1 MLLYKIKCCM
11 VRSGSA
17 GCPQNIG
24 TKKRDISMFK
34 KTKKFLISSVCSLVV
49 LCIVI
54 FFWLGSAMSQKSFD
68 AINEVGLL
76 YMSEMSVQL
85 QQKFNAVIE
94 LQVSRVEA
102 VVKRTPPQ
110 DAVYGE
116 EMLAELYRSAEVREF
131 VHFGMYRKDGGHETI
146 YGEEADFLNEEEFQD
161 TLNNEEIFITS
172 GYSKSGT
179 KLLLLVVDASYPMG
193 DGGVSDVV
201 VAGIPMEYLEDAL
214 VLEGDGTMVYSHII
228 RGDGEFVVRTGNA
241 FRENYFARIKET
253 VSEKS
258 QQSPEEYISQFK
270 DSIQEGENYS
280 TLIIDKTGI
289 HQHMYA
295 APLKGSDWYLVSV
308 MPYGVLDGVI
318 MNLNHVQQITVL
330 VACGV
335 ILIALAIIFIRYYR
349 LSQQQL
355 RELEKAE
362 KKAFRANQ
370 AKSEFLSS
378 MSHDIRT
385 PMNGIVGMTA
395 IALANV
401 NDPVR
406 VHDCLK
412 KIGLSS
418 RHLLGLINDVLDM
431 SKIESGKLSLNM
443 DILSLR
449 ETMESI
455 VNIVQP
461 QIRERGQHFDI
472 FIRDIQTENVY
483 CDSVRLN
490 QVLINLLSNAI
501 KFTPTGG
508 RINVYLIQEDSPL
521 GSSHVRCHF
530 RVKDSGIGMSPE
542 FQKKIFE
549 TFSRED
555 SKVQKIEG
563 TGLGM
568 SITKVIV
575 DMMGG
580 TIEVNSEQGVG
591 SEFHIVV
598 DFEKAAVEEEDMVL
612 PPWRLLV
619 VDNNE
624 DLCRSA
630 ASALKEIGVDAQ
642 WALNGE
648 RAVQMVEEHY
658 KKHTAYDVVLL
669 DWKMPGMNGL
679 ETTKAIRKIVGD
691 ALPILIIS
699 AYDWTDIEDEAR
711 AAGAHGFISKPLFK
725 SNLYLGLSQYMG
737 GGVPEEKLESES
749 VHFEGLHI
757 LLAEDNELNWEIA
770 YEILTDAGFEV
781 DWAENGQICVDKFK
795 QSEEGY
801 YDAVLMDIRMPIMNG
816 YEAAKALR
824 ALERQDA
831 NLPIIAM
838 TADAF
843 SEDIQQCLECG
854 MNEHVAK
861 PIDIQKLM
869 KLLKSYLK

>member
-1 MLLYKIKCCM
+1 M
-11 VRSGSA
+11 S
-17 GCPQNIG
+17 
-24 TKKRDISMFK
+24 TKSY
-34 KTKKFLISSVCSLVV
+34 
-49 LCIVI
+49 
-54 FFWLGSAMSQKSFD
+54 D
-68 AINEVGLL
+68 AINEVGML

-85 QQKFNAVIE
+85 QQKFNAVID
-94 LQVSRVEA
+94 LQVARVEA
-102 VVKRTPPQ
+102 VIKRTPPQ
-110 DAVYGE
+110 EAVYGQ
-116 EMLAELYRSAEVREF
+116 EMLEDLYLSAEVREF

-146 YGEEADFLNEEEFQD
+146 YGEEIEFLSEEEFQD
-161 TLNNEEIFITS
+161 TLNIREKIITS
-172 GYSKSGT
+172 GYSESGK
-179 KLLLLVVDASYPMG
+179 KLLLLVVDVSYPMG
-193 DGGVSDVV
+193 DGKVSDVV
-201 VAGIPMEYLEDAL
+201 VAGLPMEYLENAL

-228 RGDGEFVVRTGNA
+228 RLNGEFVVRTGNA
-241 FRENYFARIKET
+241 FRENYFSRIEET
-253 VSEKS
+253 VSDKS
-258 QQSPEEYISQFK
+258 NARPEEYVKEFK
-270 DSIQEGENYS
+270 ESIKKGDNYS
-280 TLIIDKTGI
+280 ALTIDTSGV

-295 APLKGSDWYLVSV
+295 APLVGTDWYLVSV

-318 MNLNHVQQITVL
+318 MKLNHTQQITVL
-330 VACGV
+330 AACGV
-335 ILIALAIIFIRYYR
+335 ILIALTIIFIRYYN
-349 LSQQQL
+349 LSQQQM

-362 KKAFRANQ
+362 KKAFQASQ

-401 NDPVR
+401 QDPVR

-431 SKIESGKLSLNM
+431 SKIESGKLSLNI

-449 ETMESI
+449 ETMENI

-461 QIRERGQHFDI
+461 QVRERGQHFDI
-472 FIRDIQTENVY
+472 FIRDIQVENIY

-501 KFTPTGG
+501 KFTPTDG
-508 RINVYLIQEDSPL
+508 RINVYLNQEDSPL

-530 RVKDSGIGMSPE
+530 RVKDTGIGMSPE
-542 FQKKIFE
+542 FQKKIFD

-580 TIEVNSEQGVG
+580 TIEVESEQGVG
-591 SEFHIVV
+591 SEFHIIV
-598 DFEKAAVEEEDMVL
+598 DFEKAVVEEMDMVL

-630 ASALKEIGVDAQ
+630 ASALKEIGVDAE

-658 KKHTAYDVVLL
+658 RKHTAYDVVLL

-679 ETTKAIRKIVGD
+679 ETTRAIRRIVGD
-691 ALPILIIS
+691 ELPILIIS
-699 AYDWTDIEDEAR
+699 AYDWSDIEDEAR

-725 SNLYLGLSQYMG
+725 SNLYLGLSRYMNG
-737 GGVPEEKLESES
+737 GIPEEKLEAEKID
-749 VHFEGLHI
+749 FEGLHI

-770 YEILTDAGFEV
+770 HEILTEAGFEV
-781 DWAENGQICVDKFK
+781 DWAENGQICVDKFNES
-795 QSEEGY
+795 QPGY
-801 YDAVLMDIRMPIMNG
+801 YDAVLMDIRMPVMNG

-824 ALERQDA
+824 ALDRPDA
-831 NLPIIAM
+831 KLPIIAM

-843 SEDIQQCLECG
+843 SEDIQQCLDCG

-869 KLLKSYLK
+869 KLLKTYLK